1 MPEELEKNI
10 EHVVIHFLILNKF
23 SINYTGCTK
32 NTTLCRELNLQYYLI
47 YNYNLVVKDFPSF

>member
-23 SINYTGCTK
+23 SINYPGYTK
-32 NTTLCRELNLQYYLI
+32 NKHYLE
-47 YNYNLVVKDFPSF
+47 S